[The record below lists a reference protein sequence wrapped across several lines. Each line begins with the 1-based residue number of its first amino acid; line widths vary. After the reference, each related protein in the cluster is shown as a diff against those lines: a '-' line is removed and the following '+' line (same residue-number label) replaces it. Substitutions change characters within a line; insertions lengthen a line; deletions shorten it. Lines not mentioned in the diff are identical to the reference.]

1 MADDTNDIVDMEK
14 ELGKLSPYDMYV
26 INRIMGTG
34 RHLINTLDT
43 DDEGVTTCEHEH
55 EPPKSYSKQDIKNT
69 REKLRRIRWGLVRDA

>member
-1 MADDTNDIVDMEK
+1 MADDTNDIVDTEK

-43 DDEGVTTCEHEH
+43 DDEGVTMCD
-55 EPPKSYSKQDIKNT
+55 EPPKSYNKQDIKDT
-69 REKLRRIRWGLVRDA
+69 REKLRRIRWRHVRDA